1 MGAAGALAAGALAAG
16 ALAAGALAAGAGGTG
31 VAVAEE
37 PQARIAANR
46 RTKGPRIRNLG
57 FLNQWFKMDLPSA
70 VGLYGGA
77 PSSSTL
83 A

>member
-1 MGAAGALAAGALAAG
+1 AAGALAAGALAAG
-16 ALAAGALAAGAGGTG
+16 ALAAGALAAGGTG

-57 FLNQWFKMDLPSA
+57 FLNQWFKMDLPSG
-70 VGLYGGA
+70 VGLYGGT
-77 PSSSTL
+77 SSPLTL
-83 A
+83 G